1 MRNIIK
7 NNNTQENKPTEEEKV
22 NRAKEIAHNIL
33 LEIGD
38 DEIMNRVIRSELHKH
53 MLINGEG

>member
-1 MRNIIK
+1 ML
-7 NNNTQENKPTEEEKV
+7 TEEEKV

-38 DEIMNRVIRSELHKH
+38 DEIMNRVIRTELHKQ
-53 MLINGEG
+53 MLIKVEE

>member
-1 MRNIIK
+1 ML
-7 NNNTQENKPTEEEKV
+7 TEEEKV
-22 NRAKEIAHNIL
+22 NREKEIAHNIL

-53 MLINGEG
+53 MLIEEEG